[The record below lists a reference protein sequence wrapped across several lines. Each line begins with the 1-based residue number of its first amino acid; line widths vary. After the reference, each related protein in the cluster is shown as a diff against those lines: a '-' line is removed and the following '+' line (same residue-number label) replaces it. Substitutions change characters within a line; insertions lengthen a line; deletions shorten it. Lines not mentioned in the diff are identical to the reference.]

1 MTAEAMRADTGYDIM
16 AFDITTSER
25 VPCVWVMAVNPADD
39 GRAKVVCAAGSHLDP
54 ERATENALSELGP
67 ILTDLTRRYPPQR
80 DKAHAMALDSSLVT
94 VTSDHALLYADPS
107 VFSRLSFLTD
117 STHVRPLNSLP
128 QPTANDDLRADLVD
142 LIAQYTANGLDVIVV
157 NQTTPEHQAGG
168 FTCVKVLIPGTLSMT
183 FGHTHR
189 RTTGLPGW
197 TRPSRARRS
206 TPIRIRSRRSAAHRP
221 LARRVEDLVP
231 VPVHRAATSHD
242 PRPFPMAN
250 CAGTAC
256 VTPDGSG
263 KTFHARPKGRV
274 TTGTAT
280 LTRRV
285 IHRRHR

>member
-1 MTAEAMRADTGYDIM
+1 TAGCGGTETPAQQGGGHLTVWLMNGDLSDKAVAAINTAFEKATGAQVTVQVQEWDNINTKISTALAQDTTPDVIEIGNTD
-16 AFDITTSER
+16 
-25 VPCVWVMAVNPADD
+25 VPLF
-39 GRAKVVCAAGSHLDP
+39 AANG
-54 ERATENALSELGP
+54 A
-67 ILTDLTRRYPPQR
+67 LTDLTRRYPPQR

-189 RTTGLPGW
+189 RTTGLP
-197 TRPSRARRS
+197 RLD
-206 TPIRIRSRRSAAHRP
+206 AA
-221 LARRVEDLVP
+221 LAGSEVNP
-231 VPVHRAATSHD
+231 HPH
-242 PRPFPMAN
+242 PFP
-250 CAGTAC
+250 
-256 VTPDGSG
+256 
-263 KTFHARPKGRV
+263 
-274 TTGTAT
+274 
-280 LTRRV
+280 
-285 IHRRHR
+285 